1 MQLLV
6 NSILIIISIN
16 NLSHIITQKSIYEV
30 LSMSN
35 SPKICIPPLNVSVVS
50 VETMPVNIQS
60 INSLP
65 GTAGRLHLG
74 KLAQQLMSID
84 ENYCTESK
92 PFVSCVPL
100 QQNATPVYGVQL
112 QPEQF
117 LCVSC
122 LHPNLLQESWK
133 LSKTVN
139 NSTFIP
145 AQECILDKTKSNLL
159 YVAPSMQ
166 VKVMFCS
173 NTVEANSLPT
183 TSNAQNGAKSALQE
197 KIVNTHLF
205 TASLPLKTLLQNLI
219 ECNGIVHHTVTSED
233 AGKHWQ
239 LHLSIADG
247 KQLNTSETHT
257 RNNNFRL
264 QLDMVLA
271 HEAWVKSQVGFCET
285 MQEMASFVTA
295 ERMLR
300 KTATSRV
307 LKAFTNDELPSSW
320 DLQMSRALGVV
331 MTSEGPQT
339 MKLDQQALEELRIGC
354 NCGDQS
360 QQTFLTFVN
369 SLASA
374 MVQIAQQA
382 DVTIGYDATTQLA
395 VFDQQAFHN
404 ACLNFVAANGADAL
418 LNIVQLK
425 CQENIV
431 AVTTYQSD
439 PEYTTV
445 LQMKQAT
452 IDRNGSGVIG
462 FDTRINLSAN
472 PGEDQRMSIA
482 AGPEDSVVT
491 SKGTSKGDCEDF
503 ANTLAGVTSLMK
515 AFTEHDF
522 LQSTQQALS
531 YFPCSVQ
538 QTCTTL
544 LCMAKALYTNEN
556 AKMSKICSAKQ
567 VPLNDL
573 NVSVLQ
579 NAIAHAKL
587 QPSVSV
593 VSACSLLAKAQ
604 SIGQNNA
611 NLSLRDNT
619 LAQTNINLS
628 TFFNWWAQAGTQ
640 AGSQDNGL
648 NGHSICVAMNYTPVL
663 STSVNGRSV
672 AITLISQH
680 TNIYEGTG
688 VARESESSASKM
700 ATLNITANGQCSQQ
714 RMLLQQKLD
723 GVVLNVSTAAN
734 IKSTLHAAEMTQNI
748 MKTALCQNTTALS
761 LSAFNLQKT
770 SSPTFCVPAIAAIQ
784 KFSLNGTQSTNAK
797 ERQVMIQAMFY
808 AVGLSCG
815 IGPLFSVSMNNYN
828 LQQAHDNMILDANI
842 TLKEN
847 AKVEAKTESKTI
859 ICPGTPF
866 MQNLVP
872 EHEFARIV
880 VSAPCSQG
888 ESLRLRAMGA
898 CMGLN
903 KLHASSFVMQ
913 MSKTFM
919 PLHLRQSMTMC
930 PARNALIPLSATQ
943 MRDVEKFGCGIFSKG
958 SFVAPQNQI
967 AYTSTGEIE
976 ANMHAMYNHTCN
988 VIGCLPVIT
997 GTGFSDTMTIVY
1009 P

>member
-1 MQLLV
+1 MITV
-6 NSILIIISIN
+6 NCVN

-35 SPKICIPPLNVSVVS
+35 NTKICIPPLNVSVTS
-50 VETMPVNIQS
+50 VETMPLNIPN
-60 INSLP
+60 INSMR

-74 KLAQQLMSID
+74 KLSQQLMDID
-84 ENYCTESK
+84 ENYCTDSR
-92 PFVSCVPL
+92 PFVSCAPL
-100 QQNATPVYGVQL
+100 PQSAAPVYGVQL
-112 QPEQF
+112 QPEQI

-133 LSKTVN
+133 LSQTVN
-139 NSTFIP
+139 NLTFIP
-145 AQECILDKTKSNLL
+145 AQECILNKTKSNLL

-173 NTVEANSLPT
+173 NAVQANELPT
-183 TSNAQNGAKSALQE
+183 SNSNNANNNVQPTPQE
-197 KIVNTHLF
+197 KIVKTHLF

-219 ECNGIVHHTVTSED
+219 DCNGVVHHTMTSED

-239 LHLSIADG
+239 LRLSIADG
-247 KQLNTSETHT
+247 KQLNTQETHI
-257 RNNNFRL
+257 RNNNFSL

-271 HEAWVKSQVGFCET
+271 HEAWVKSQVGICET
-285 MQEMASFVTA
+285 MQEMATFVTA

-300 KTATSRV
+300 KTATAQV
-307 LKAFTNDELPSSW
+307 LKAFTDAELPSSW
-320 DLQMSRALGVV
+320 DLQMSRALGVI

-354 NCGDQS
+354 NSGDQS

-382 DVTIGYDATTQLA
+382 DVTIGYDTTTQLA

-404 ACLNFVAANGADAL
+404 ACVNFVATNGPDAL
-418 LNIVQLK
+418 LNLVQLK

-445 LQMKQAT
+445 LQLKQAT
-452 IDRNGSGVIG
+452 IDTNGSGVIG
-462 FDTRINLSAN
+462 FESRINLSAN

-491 SKGTSKGDCEDF
+491 SRGDCEDF
-503 ANTLAGVTSLMK
+503 ANTMAGLTSQMK
-515 AFTEHDF
+515 AFTEYDF

-538 QTCTTL
+538 QIGTTL
-544 LCMAKALYTNEN
+544 LCMAKALHTNEN
-556 AKMSKICSAKQ
+556 AKMSKLCNVKQ
-567 VPLNDL
+567 ISLNEL
-573 NVSVLQ
+573 NISVLQ
-579 NAIAHAKL
+579 DAIAHAKL
-587 QPSVSV
+587 KPSVSV

-611 NLSLRDNT
+611 NLTLRDHA
-619 LAQTNINLS
+619 LAQTSIDLS
-628 TFFNWWAQAGTQ
+628 TFFNWWAQVGTEP
-640 AGSQDNGL
+640 GMQDNGL

-663 STSVNGRSV
+663 STTVNGRPV
-672 AITLISQH
+672 AVTLISPH

-688 VARESESSASKM
+688 VARESQSGASQM

-714 RMLLQQKLD
+714 RMLLQEKLS
-723 GVVLNVSTAAN
+723 GIVLNVSTAAN
-734 IKSTLHAAEMTQNI
+734 IKSTLHAAEVTQNI
-748 MKTALCQNTTALS
+748 MKTAALCQNNALS
-761 LSAFNLQKT
+761 LVSFHLQKT
-770 SSPTFCVPAIAAIQ
+770 ALPSFCVPAIAAIQ
-784 KFSLNGTQSTNAK
+784 KFSLNGTQSNNAT
-797 ERQVMIQAMFY
+797 ERQVMIQTMFY

-815 IGPLFSVSMNNYN
+815 IGPLFSVSLNNHN
-828 LQQAHDNMILDANI
+828 LQQVADRMVLDANM
-842 TLKEN
+842 TLKAD
-847 AKVEAKTESKTI
+847 AKADAKAGAKADAKAESKVM

-880 VSAPCSQG
+880 VSAPCSPG
-888 ESLRLRAMGA
+888 ESTRLRALGA

-903 KLHASSFVMQ
+903 RLHASSFITKMT
-913 MSKTFM
+913 KTFM

-930 PARNALIPLSATQ
+930 PARNALIALSATQ
-943 MRDVEKFGCGIFSKG
+943 MRDAEKFTCGLFAKG
-958 SFVAPQNQI
+958 SFLVPQNQI
-967 AYTSTGEIE
+967 AYTGTAEIE
-976 ANMHAMYNHTCN
+976 ANMHAMYTNTCK
-988 VIGCLPVIT
+988 VIGCMPVIT